1 VESFAERPA
10 KNAGRADAAA
20 WFGSGWSNRSASRG
34 IHPEQTNRQSERE
47 YATAEQ
53 TNASHVSAAR
63 SMMMRRCG
71 ITDSSEAISYPAN
84 FAESSIS
91 TLSHFLN
98 LSVARHA
105 FLNCARSF
113 FEIGA

>member
-1 VESFAERPA
+1 MPAARMLRP
-10 KNAGRADAAA
+10 GSAAVGA
-20 WFGSGWSNRSASRG
+20 IVRHRG
-34 IHPEQTNRQSERE
+34 AFIRNRQTERE

-53 TNASHVSAAR
+53 TDASYVSAAR
-63 SMMMRRCG
+63 SMMMRHCG
-71 ITDSSEAISYPAN
+71 ITDSSEAISHPAS

-113 FEIGA
+113 F